1 MHEFIPAAVGT
12 TVVFSGIGML
22 AALILGGSIP
32 IGGLIGAGVAVVF
45 ILGFY
50 VAVLLVIAGFTELLR
65 GGK

>member
-12 TVVFSGIGML
+12 TVVGAGIGML
-22 AALILGGSIP
+22 TALIFGGSIP
-32 IGGLIGAGVAVVF
+32 IGGLIGAGVAVAF

-50 VAVLLVIAGFTELLR
+50 IAVLLVIAGFTELLS